1 MVSAAGRNQ
10 LGAMTSGLGNAA
22 ANPLLHHAWRSWE
35 ARRHDGVSGF
45 STGSPIEN
53 VGQHATVDGASA

>member
-1 MVSAAGRNQ
+1 MVRAAGGNQ
-10 LGAMTSGLGNAA
+10 LGAMTTGLDNAA
-22 ANPLLHHAWRSWE
+22 ANPLPHHAWRSGE
-35 ARRHDGVSGF
+35 ARCHDGVSGF